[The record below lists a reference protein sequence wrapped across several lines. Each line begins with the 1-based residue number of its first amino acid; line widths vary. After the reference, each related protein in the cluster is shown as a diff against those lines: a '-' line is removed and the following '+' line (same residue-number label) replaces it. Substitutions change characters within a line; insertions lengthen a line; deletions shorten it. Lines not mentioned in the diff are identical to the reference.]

1 MITGRFRESSQ
12 EIARARAIDPLSSYA
27 TAMSLWP
34 LYLERRFPEA
44 AEAAS
49 KLSASDPK
57 NASPHMVLG
66 LALSMTGDPKRGVD
80 EFRQA
85 YVLDPRPNYLAWVG
99 WTQARA
105 GDRAGAAEVLQRLRA
120 LSKTSYV
127 QPYNFAIVYASLGEP
142 DSSIAALERGV
153 DLRSEEMLEIR
164 SSVAMDPLRK
174 DPRFQRILRRMNLA
188 S

>member
-1 MITGRFRESSQ
+1 
-12 EIARARAIDPLSSYA
+12 
-27 TAMSLWP
+27 
-34 LYLERRFPEA
+34 
-44 AEAAS
+44 
-49 KLSASDPK
+49 
-57 NASPHMVLG
+57 
-66 LALSMTGDPKRGVD
+66 
-80 EFRQA
+80 
-85 YVLDPRPNYLAWVG
+85 
-99 WTQARA
+99 
-105 GDRAGAAEVLQRLRA
+105 LQRLRA